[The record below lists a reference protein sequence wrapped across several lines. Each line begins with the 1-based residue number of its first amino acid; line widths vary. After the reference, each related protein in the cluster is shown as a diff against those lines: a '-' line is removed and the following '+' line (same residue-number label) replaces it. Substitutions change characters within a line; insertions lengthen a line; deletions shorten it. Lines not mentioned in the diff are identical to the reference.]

1 MNDRPTVFSQIP
13 LEAIAKGRALGEVLT
28 AYMTFHKRATAV
40 AAEAGKSKAGKS
52 EDETF
57 ADAMQAAVYRLYLLG
72 VEDGMKRG

>member
-1 MNDRPTVFSQIP
+1 MNENDVFSQIP
-13 LEAIAKGRALGEVLT
+13 LEVIAKGRDFGEVLT
-28 AYMTFHKRATAV
+28 AYMSFHKRAGKV
-40 AAEAGKSKAGKS
+40 AAEVGKP